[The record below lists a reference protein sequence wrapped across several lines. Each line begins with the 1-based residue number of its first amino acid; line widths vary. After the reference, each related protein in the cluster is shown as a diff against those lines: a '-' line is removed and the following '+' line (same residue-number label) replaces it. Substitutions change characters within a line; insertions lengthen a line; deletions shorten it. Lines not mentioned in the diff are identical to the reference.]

1 MEWKYKKIPK
11 VVHFYWDKSP
21 LSFLNLLSV
30 KSFKELNPDWTVKL
44 YEPKFRHNNISW
56 VGYTQKEKYS
66 NINYLQYVYKYCD
79 EIIEVDLEELNFRN
93 DVSEVY
99 KSDFLR
105 WFLLSTEGGLW
116 SDMDVLYIKPMHML
130 DLVAGVIGSFDFNK
144 QTHISIQRALDDGCE
159 KVLLFGNVSE
169 NEYFN
174 TYVKPLLSEKVIL
187 VGFIEDKQKMY
198 DMIGRV
204 YLSSLSEVASLV
216 RDECFITN
224 TKFFGNAATEHNG
237 EILTNEEIMKLWVN
251 TLEL

>member
-79 EIIEVDLEELNFRN
+79 EIIEVDL
-93 DVSEVY
+93 
-99 KSDFLR
+99 
-105 WFLLSTEGGLW
+105 
-116 SDMDVLYIKPMHML
+116 
-130 DLVAGVIGSFDFNK
+130 VAGVIGSFDFNK

-169 NEYFN
+169 NEYFS

-187 VGFIEDKQKMY
+187 VGFLEDKQKMY
-198 DMIGRV
+198 DMVGRV